1 MISHSTAIVLKRFP
15 YGETSIIA
23 RCFVR
28 NKGKLSFI
36 VHGARRKK
44 SSKSAHFQPANCLE
58 LVYYFKP
65 SKSLQTVSKS
75 SYDTTWKQ
83 IPQDFKKISY
93 AMALLE
99 LTDKCLTEND
109 PNIELFD
116 ELFKALQALENNSKN
131 NNIVFWFFQYQVLS
145 RLGFRPDFSQS
156 DINNTPLP
164 NPYKSRNSKAIFD
177 SFENNEPYLQAD
189 LGLTS
194 EDRRTV
200 SNYLNSSLRIHFDGL
215 KNLKSLQFIKETL

>member
-1 MISHSTAIVLKRFP
+1 MNQHI
-15 YGETSIIA
+15 
-23 RCFVR
+23 
-28 NKGKLSFI
+28 
-36 VHGARRKK
+36 
-44 SSKSAHFQPANCLE
+44 
-58 LVYYFKP
+58 
-65 SKSLQTVSKS
+65 
-75 SYDTTWKQ
+75 
-83 IPQDFKKISY
+83 
-93 AMALLE
+93 
-99 LTDKCLTEND
+99 
-109 PNIELFD
+109 FD
-116 ELFKALQALENNSKN
+116 ELFKALQALENNAKN

-145 RLGFRPDFSQS
+145 RLGFRPDFSQT

-164 NPYKSRNSKAIFD
+164 NPYKSQNSRAIFD